1 MCCRTANGQALPKV
15 IDDCDLFTF
24 RVTSCGEHSS
34 PRRSSLRC
42 IDIPSREDAL
52 ALFKDYLDNTD
63 FHVVN
68 LIHYPTTQTM
78 IHKLYTQLRQGE
90 KVSLA
95 SVAFV
100 LSFCAASA
108 FFWDQEFPSGF
119 DFLSEENA
127 AAHSHAWRASAFDLL
142 DQSQRAALNSL
153 DVILARL
160 ILADLVYNME
170 GTSTR
175 FRYIQ
180 SGARAAA
187 YELGLHLI
195 DLPGHEGEDTSLH
208 REMKRRVWWYLVSTD
223 W

>member
-1 MCCRTANGQALPKV
+1 MANKRTLLQV

-24 RVTSCGEHSS
+24 RVTSYGEYPSPKRSS
-34 PRRSSLRC
+34 PRC

-52 ALFKDYLDNTD
+52 VLFKDYLENTD

-68 LIHYPTTQTM
+68 LIHCPTTQTM

-90 KVSLA
+90 KAKVG

-108 FFWDQEFPSGF
+108 FFWDQEFPSSF
-119 DFLSEENA
+119 NFLSEENA
-127 AAHSHAWRASAFDLL
+127 AERSHAWRAAAFDLL
-142 DQSQRAALNSL
+142 DQSQRAAMDSL
-153 DVILARL
+153 EVIVARL
-160 ILADLVYNME
+160 ILADLIYNME
-170 GTSTR
+170 GTSSR
-175 FRYIQ
+175 FRYLH

-187 YELGLHLI
+187 YEIGLHLV
-195 DLPGHEGEDTSLH
+195 DLPGHENGDTSLY
-208 REMKRRVWWYLVSTD
+208 REMKRRVWWYLASTD